1 MVSLRFYFRNGI
13 SVETGLYSFCRL
25 CSRVSATVHFWERSR
40 GTWADEGE
48 RHDRS
53 HADHKR
59 NYRPSPPSLLIPDR
73 RREGD
78 GGGGL
83 SDVSVRLEGR
93 TDDRLAHG
101 QEVEEVSTQENQR
114 KVGLNRLINNRKCI
128 YTAL

>member
-1 MVSLRFYFRNGI
+1 MAFPS
-13 SVETGLYSFCRL
+13 RL
-25 CSRVSATVHFWERSR
+25 DCIRSAACVSRVSATVHFWERGELNVGGR
-40 GTWADEGE
+40 E

-59 NYRPSPPSLLIPDR
+59 NYRPSPPLLLLIPD

-83 SDVSVRLEGR
+83 SDVSVRLEER
-93 TDDRLAHG
+93 TDDRLAHVRVR
-101 QEVEEVSTQENQR
+101 EDEEVCTQENQR
-114 KVGLNRLINNRKCI
+114 KIGLNRLINNRKCI